1 MKSLFLIFKIILSA
15 IAILLI
21 LSISP
26 VLIIHLPNYI
36 AKNKIEKGNLD
47 TKCIYFIDY
56 KSLAYHG
63 NQYIV
68 KIGDDRYFGYQI
80 ETDEEFPFHKKQRKF
95 FQDMR
100 NNNDKNKCHLA
111 KVKTIRKFILK
122 RIYVYDVHN

>member
-1 MKSLFLIFKIILSA
+1 MSQNKKDTRQRVANSTSSTARRANAVYFLFGLTI
-15 IAILLI
+15 
-21 LSISP
+21 
-26 VLIIHLPNYI
+26 
-36 AKNKIEKGNLD
+36 D

-68 KIGDDRYFGYQI
+68 KIGDNRYFGYQI
-80 ETDEEFPFHKKQRKF
+80 EMDEEFPFHKKQRKF